1 MPRIHHLQL
10 SGRSSVAANAARVLP
25 RLAVEYFAHVRKLLD
40 DSSKP
45 KDLHR
50 IRLATKQFRY
60 TLELFR
66 PCYDSGLE
74 SRIASL
80 REVQKLLGDTN
91 DSVASWAML
100 SKLMP
105 KTPQRAKVRDYLKK
119 RAEHDAADFRKEWKE
134 KFDAPG
140 REHWWKAYLKNGI
153 KSS

>member
-1 MPRIHHLQL
+1 MPNIHHLQL
-10 SGRSSVAANAARVLP
+10 SRRSSAAANASRVLP
-25 RLAVEYFAHVRKLLD
+25 RLAAEYFAHVRKLLD

-74 SRIASL
+74 TRIASL
-80 REVQKLLGDTN
+80 RKVQKLLGDTN
-91 DSVASWAML
+91 DSVASWALL

-105 KTPQRAKVRDYLKK
+105 KSPQRARVRDYLKK
-119 RAEHDAADFRKEWKE
+119 RAEHDAEDFRKEWQE

-140 REHWWKAYLKNGI
+140 REGWWKVYLKNGV
-153 KSS
+153 KTS